1 MITSPLGLV
10 PRELEDLW
18 PAAHYD
24 IPVTGDWDADELEMV
39 NSMISDVCERVGY
52 SEIINHSGMDVSI
65 EGIACHNTRRGTA
78 GSKES
83 LDELRKSVLKS
94 VEGMNLADKSEKQ
107 HRIEVMKSRS
117 RFIHGTD
124 SWLEGSTVSGRL
136 PILSFSRDGEQ
147 LARWNPRDG
156 RFAISKKSLP
166 LLHDSGCF
174 PTVSILENHDWKGDI
189 FPTNLESVSG
199 EIRSGEEIMVTQN
212 GALIGSAR
220 AVAPGWE
227 WPSGPGR
234 LAKAR
239 HRL

>member
-1 MITSPLGLV
+1 
-10 PRELEDLW
+10 
-18 PAAHYD
+18 
-24 IPVTGDWDADELEMV
+24 
-39 NSMISDVCERVGY
+39 
-52 SEIINHSGMDVSI
+52 
-65 EGIACHNTRRGTA
+65 
-78 GSKES
+78 
-83 LDELRKSVLKS
+83 
-94 VEGMNLADKSEKQ
+94 
-107 HRIEVMKSRS
+107 MKSRS

-136 PILSFSRDGEQ
+136 PILSISRDGEQ

-156 RFAISKKSLP
+156 RFAFSKKSLP

>member
-1 MITSPLGLV
+1 M
-10 PRELEDLW
+10 
-18 PAAHYD
+18 
-24 IPVTGDWDADELEMV
+24 
-39 NSMISDVCERVGY
+39 
-52 SEIINHSGMDVSI
+52 
-65 EGIACHNTRRGTA
+65 
-78 GSKES
+78 
-83 LDELRKSVLKS
+83 KS

-136 PILSFSRDGEQ
+136 PILSISRDGEQ

-156 RFAISKKSLP
+156 RFAFSKKSLP
-166 LLHDSGCF
+166 LLHESGCF